1 MQSTSP
7 PGRIQVTDLFCHAIL
22 AVPGQPFTFDD
33 SHEVMCKGF
42 GMVKS
47 HFVKN
52 TTETLPKELQTSLG
66 LKPNLGLYYFDNL
79 VPGPRRS
86 AALADGRPDASPG
99 DAALPVH
106 PLPSGALDGGPR
118 RMQSTARLLR

>member
-1 MQSTSP
+1 MRRHM
-7 PGRIQVTDLFCHAIL
+7 PGKSWNFHIPDAALM
-22 AVPGQPFTFDD
+22 VPG
-33 SHEVMCKGF
+33 S
-42 GMVKS
+42 
-47 HFVKN
+47 
-52 TTETLPKELQTSLG
+52 
-66 LKPNLGLYYFDNL
+66 
-79 VPGPRRS
+79 RRS